1 MISLPVEM
9 QPRAATVTPPVATVV
24 DASGA
29 PVAREP
35 APAPVIERAPPPVR
49 SAPATPAAPAPKAA
63 SGRSHTVAAKD
74 TLFSISRRYN
84 VSVADL
90 VAANRAQVPAAS
102 SPLRI
107 GMVLRIP

>member
-1 MISLPVEM
+1 
-9 QPRAATVTPPVATVV
+9 VA
-24 DASGA
+24 
-29 PVAREP
+29 P
-35 APAPVIERAPPPVR
+35 
-49 SAPATPAAPAPKAA
+49 
-63 SGRSHTVAAKD
+63 KD